1 MPKKYGNQKP
11 RIEVVPKYEYTD
23 GQDASEL
30 VKAYG
35 YELDPW
41 QNTVIN
47 AWLGRNSQDKFTSKS
62 CGLAVPRQNGK
73 NALLEVRELYGM
85 VCMGEH
91 ILHTAHEVKTARK
104 AFNRLAAFFENER
117 EYPELAA
124 MVASIRKTN
133 GQEAIEVWKLDP
145 DTLEPMVGTQGGSV
159 EFSARSRGAARGFTV
174 DTVVFDE
181 AQELT
186 DEQLDALLPTLRAAP
201 SGDRQFIYTG
211 TPPTPNSP
219 GEVFERIRSSA
230 IAGKDESLAWH
241 EWSVEKMPPKDATQ
255 DDLLNLL
262 YETNPAIG
270 YRIDADFIKKETI
283 TMSADGFAREC
294 LGFWQPHGRASAA
307 IPASLWEQTSIEGI
321 TSKYNRKRCFSVKFT
336 YDGTHYVLAG
346 SMSNGRGKYAT
357 EIIDI
362 GSTAKGIAELAQW
375 LKDRKQTAACVAID
389 GIGAADAL
397 CKELE
402 DAPRGYVRRVRSYD
416 LIAASA
422 SFIDLLASGKCVHTK
437 QDETDEC
444 AKRCPKRAIGARGG
458 WSFGRDGDLDAAP
471 LEALSLAVWAARST
485 KRNPRRVQRLQ

>member
-1 MPKKYGNQKP
+1 MAKKYGTQTP
-11 RIEVVPKYEYTD
+11 RIGIVPPYEYTD
-23 GQDASEL
+23 GKDASEL

-47 AWLGRNSQDKFTSKS
+47 AWLGRDSQDVFTSKS
-62 CGLAVPRQNGK
+62 CGLSVPRQNGK
-73 NALLEVRELYGM
+73 NALLEVRELYGI

-104 AFNRLAAFFENER
+104 AFNRLAAFFENGL

-133 GQEAIEVWKLDP
+133 GQEAIELWKLDP
-145 DTLEPMVGTQGGSV
+145 WTLEPIIGTQGGSV

-201 SGDRQFIYTG
+201 SGNRQFIYTG
-211 TPPTPNSP
+211 TPPSPNSP
-219 GEVFERIRSSA
+219 GNVFERIRRSA
-230 IAGKDESLAWH
+230 IDGTDPSLAWH
-241 EWSVEKMPPKDATQ
+241 EWSIERMPAKDATRDQ
-255 DDLLNLL
+255 LVKQL
-262 YETNPAIG
+262 YKTNPAIG
-270 YRIDADFIKKETI
+270 YRIDADFVAKEIT
-283 TMSADGFAREC
+283 TMSPDGFAREC
-294 LGFWQPHGRASAA
+294 LGLWQEHGRASAA
-307 IPASLWEQTSIEGI
+307 MPAKLWEQTSVAGI
-321 TSKYNRKRCFSVKFT
+321 SSAYNRKRCFAVKFSF
-336 YDGTHYVLAG
+336 DGSRYVVAG
-346 SMSNGRGKYAT
+346 CMSNGRGEYAT
-357 EIIDI
+357 EVIDI
-362 GSTAKGIAELAQW
+362 GTTDNGISKLAQW
-375 LKDRKQTAACVAID
+375 LLERKTSAACVAID

-422 SFIDLLASGKCVHTK
+422 GFMDLLKGGKCVHTK
-437 QDETDEC
+437 QAETDEC
-444 AKRCPKRAIGARGG
+444 ARRCPKRSIGTRGG
-458 WSFGRDGDLDAAP
+458 WSFGQDGDLDASP
-471 LEALSLAVWAARST
+471 LEALALAVWATRST
-485 KRNPRRVQRLQ
+485 RRNPKRVQRLQ